1 MFLLI
6 TCSLH
11 SNFRKAN
18 EGTLRCRH
26 CKYHSLVAYFPWS
39 LMKCEF
45 KGCSIWNG
53 IQITSTFDIHEAAR
67 QKKKKKTQPTSSSG
81 PPASGFSYLS
91 DWFPLGCFLFT
102 ELLTLYFCIY
112 LWPLYPF
119 LLSVIAPN
127 SPTIFPR
134 ILCIYPEVRWIPGSQ
149 VMIWGTDLLPLLQ
162 EFGSLVS
169 RQSSQTTFHH
179 AP

>member
-18 EGTLRCRH
+18 ERTLRCRH

-67 QKKKKKTQPTSSSG
+67 QKKKKKKKN
-81 PPASGFSYLS
+81 PAH
-91 DWFPLGCFLFT
+91 
-102 ELLTLYFCIY
+102 
-112 LWPLYPF
+112 
-119 LLSVIAPN
+119 
-127 SPTIFPR
+127 
-134 ILCIYPEVRWIPGSQ
+134 Q
-149 VMIWGTDLLPLLQ
+149 Q
-162 EFGSLVS
+162 
-169 RQSSQTTFHH
+169 Q
-179 AP
+179 